1 MAQFDGIS
9 WDKDCQ
15 ETGPP
20 LLNTEWTRIESP
32 PVVDVS
38 CQLQIYQFHFSKQ
51 KSETWGFENVVNLDK
66 REVIKY
72 ATLLMDKSEGERARR
87 RTFWVNLSE
96 SFHSLQLL
104 KADLIHQQPF
114 CGNSFLMLYLN
125 FCRLSFFAELF
136 WWGICQWWGCER
148 MQSDEPLKG
157 CFATEYWWEKGAK
170 MDVSK
175 S

>member
-20 LLNTEWTRIESP
+20 PPEYGMDPDWISTRRRCF
-32 PVVDVS
+32 VS
-38 CQLQIYQFHFSKQ
+38 TSNLPISLFQT

-104 KADLIHQQPF
+104 KAGLIHHQPF
-114 CGNSFLMLYLN
+114 CRNSFLMLYLN

-136 WWGICQWWGCER
+136 WWGICQWWECER

-157 CFATEYWWEKGAK
+157 CFATEYWWEKEAK